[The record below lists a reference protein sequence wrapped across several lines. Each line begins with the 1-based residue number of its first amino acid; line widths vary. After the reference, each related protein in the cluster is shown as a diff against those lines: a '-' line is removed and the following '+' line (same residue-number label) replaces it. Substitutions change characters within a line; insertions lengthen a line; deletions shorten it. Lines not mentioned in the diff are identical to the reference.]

1 MSQTKKLILIF
12 SAILICLNLSFI
24 ALYFVILSPPK
35 KNANEPTPISA
46 DPVKVEKPNQE
57 LSDEYYSIHF
67 SFNDAID
74 LCLMQARSRN
84 SNLIQLNLN
93 EHSSRFKPEENLY
106 LIEAKLPEK
115 LITSYDKEIPFKSEL
130 QGTAS
135 IITAKKRI
143 SDRIFE
149 KFRAL
154 SNSK

>member
-106 LIEAKLPEK
+106 LIKLDSHVGTPLLYDEK
-115 LITSYDKEIPFKSEL
+115 SHTCEVDPKTQGVAFYKEI
-130 QGTAS
+130 
-135 IITAKKRI
+135 IRKKAVRPQ
-143 SDRIFE
+143 
-149 KFRAL
+149 
-154 SNSK
+154 